1 MISKIST
8 FHHSSPLVLVS
19 AHYVLLL
26 GVSFKMNVSY
36 MFRIALRGLT
46 LAAPATTQ
54 SSNRQSGNSECIPI
68 TGSAY
73 KEIDLRNKEAEA
85 LSRERSARG
94 QSGEKRERH
103 SKRSATR
110 PVAGSA
116 STQNAIR
123 VPKSSHWT
131 RLWRLSKSNAYT
143 QREDK
148 MHTCLVGISYIQC
161 LVH

>member
-1 MISKIST
+1 MASKIST
-8 FHHSSPLVLVS
+8 FYRSSPLVLVS

-94 QSGEKRERH
+94 QSGKKIERG
-103 SKRSATR
+103 KAKE
-110 PVAGSA
+110 
-116 STQNAIR
+116 
-123 VPKSSHWT
+123 VP
-131 RLWRLSKSNAYT
+131 LD
-143 QREDK
+143 Q
-148 MHTCLVGISYIQC
+148 
-161 LVH
+161 